1 MSASILFIQLDQ
13 LPPEL
18 IVRQG
23 ASLNN
28 LVAALR
34 LSPGDIQLYCVS
46 SNKPLPCTKNRPVII
61 VGGLWNNA
69 DHPRLPSRLFQWLQR
84 ASHDACPIFGFGFA
98 HLVLNSV
105 FGGVN
110 LEPQKP
116 GLKTVYKSTSDKDF
130 LTASLPDR
138 FSSWTICT
146 MKSTPP
152 PYVAKVLAESHRQEP
167 MLIRFNERTYSTPLS
182 LSLSWS
188 GIVMWLHEHPD
199 WLYGNE
205 QILDARMDNT
215 HGLSILANFL
225 KLWRHY
231 PCRPLISGS
240 QASEIH
246 QPFHQ
251 C

>member
-1 MSASILFIQLDQ
+1 MSASILFIHLDQ
-13 LPPEL
+13 RPPEL
-18 IVRQG
+18 VVRQG

-28 LVAALR
+28 LVTALR
-34 LSPGDIQLYCVS
+34 LPPDDIRFYCINN
-46 SNKPLPCTKNRPVII
+46 NKPLPCTKNKPTII

-69 DHPRLPSRLFQWLQR
+69 AHPRLPSRLFQWLQQAR
-84 ASHDACPIFGFGFA
+84 DNACPIFGFGFA

-116 GLKTVYKSTSDKDF
+116 GLKTVYKSTSEKDF

-146 MKSTPP
+146 MKSSPP
-152 PYVAKVLAESHRQEP
+152 PLTATVLAESHRQEP

-188 GIVMWLHEHPD
+188 GFVMWLHKHPD
-199 WLYGNE
+199 YLYGNE

-215 HGLSILANFL
+215 HGLSILTNFL
-225 KLWRHY
+225 KLWWQY
-231 PCRPLISGS
+231 PCQSLQSGS